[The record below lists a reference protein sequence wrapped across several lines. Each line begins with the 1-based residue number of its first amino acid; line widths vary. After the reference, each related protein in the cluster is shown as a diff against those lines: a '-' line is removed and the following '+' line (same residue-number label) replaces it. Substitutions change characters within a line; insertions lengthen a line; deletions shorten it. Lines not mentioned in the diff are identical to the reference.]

1 MGTTTYNTR
10 NDLSEKIRT
19 TVIALLNQQLAD
31 VIDLGL
37 QVKFAHWNV
46 KGPNFFSLHELF
58 DKIAEELEDFIDD
71 IAERAV
77 ELGGVALGTLQT
89 ISRNSRLAAYPT
101 DISAGTDHARA
112 LAAALAAYGAT
123 VRLAIESATTCG
135 DAGTA
140 DLLTGVSRGVDKQL
154 WLVEAHL
161 HADS

>member
-1 MGTTTYNTR
+1 MKTAAYATR
-10 NDLSEKIRT
+10 NDLSEQIRT
-19 TVIALLNQQLAD
+19 TVIELLNQQLAD
-31 VIDLGL
+31 IIDLGL

-46 KGPNFFSLHELF
+46 KGPNFFALHELF

-77 ELGGVALGTLQT
+77 ELGGTAMGTLQAV
-89 ISRNSRLAAYPT
+89 SGNSRLAPYPT
-101 DISAGTDHARA
+101 GTRPGTDHINI

-161 HADS
+161 HAGS

>member
-1 MGTTTYNTR
+1 MKTAGYTTR
-10 NDLSEKIRT
+10 NDLLEETRT
-19 TVIALLNQQLAD
+19 AVIELLNQQLAD
-31 VIDLGL
+31 IIDLGL

-46 KGPNFFSLHELF
+46 KGPHFYALHELF

-77 ELGGVALGTLQT
+77 ELGGTAMGTLQT
-89 ISRNSRLAAYPT
+89 VSKNSRLTPYPT
-101 DISAGTDHARA
+101 DTSMGADHINKLSTA
-112 LAAALAAYGAT
+112 LAGYGAT
-123 VRLAIESATTCG
+123 VRLAIDSATACG

-161 HADS
+161 QGN

>member
-1 MGTTTYNTR
+1 MKSTIYNTR
-10 NDLSEKIRT
+10 NDLAKKTRA
-19 TVIALLNQQLAD
+19 TVIELLNQQLAD
-31 VIDLGL
+31 IIDLGL

-46 KGPNFFSLHELF
+46 KGPGFYALHELF
-58 DKIAEELEDFIDD
+58 DKIAEELEDFTDD

-77 ELGGVALGTLQT
+77 ELGGTAMGTLAT
-89 ISRNSRLAAYPT
+89 VSKNSRLAPYPT
-101 DISAGTDHARA
+101 DTSAGLGHVNV

-123 VRLAIESATTCG
+123 VRLAIETAAASG